1 MRRLFGCMVSLTYK
15 DATADRFVNLLI
27 ADSGEYWWD
36 VKQPEARS
44 LWESKIVLGE
54 RFFHEVITN
63 PVPLDMNT
71 LRAVK
76 RSPLGIDLYLWLTY
90 RTFHLTRP
98 LRLTWS
104 QLYQQFGAEP
114 VRANDAFT
122 RDGAEVA
129 AMAVAVPRTLRTDG
143 NLHPNGGTWLTV
155 RQCHGR
161 WRRRGGWFSGWR
173 LHARRCRRG
182 AAAPRAA
189 GDRDEHGE
197 NSHRSH
203 GGLFLWRVAP
213 GHGPGGVCD
222 DPHCTGSSE
231 REVKRVRVPRMD
243 SEFSDAWLPRR
254 EGRPPEPAAG

>member
-1 MRRLFGCMVSLTYK
+1 MSRHGKRRTG
-15 DATADRFVNLLI
+15 TADVMQHAVISYVMMSLRVTTGHYGTSPTKFFLNRFIPDFYSRRQATV
-27 ADSGEYWWD
+27 EEHWT
-36 VKQPEARS
+36 RS
-44 LWESKIVLGE
+44 L
-54 RFFHEVITN
+54 RFLSTE
-63 PVPLDMNT
+63 L
-71 LRAVK
+71 
-76 RSPLGIDLYLWLTY
+76 
-90 RTFHLTRP
+90 
-98 LRLTWS
+98 
-104 QLYQQFGAEP
+104 
-114 VRANDAFT
+114 ANAAFT

-189 GDRDEHGE
+189 GDRGEHGE

-222 DPHCTGSSE
+222 DPHCTGSSGA
-231 REVKRVRVPRMD
+231 R
-243 SEFSDAWLPRR
+243 
-254 EGRPPEPAAG
+254 G